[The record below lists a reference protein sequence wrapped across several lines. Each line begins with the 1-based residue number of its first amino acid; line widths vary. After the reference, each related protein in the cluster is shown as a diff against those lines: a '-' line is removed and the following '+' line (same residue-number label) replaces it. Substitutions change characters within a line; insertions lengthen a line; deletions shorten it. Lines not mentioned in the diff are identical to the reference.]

1 MFDDTN
7 LSVLPDI
14 ERQIY
19 FCERLKAANPMLSI
33 FIREHKAVVLAET
46 NALLKLII
54 HDVSGNT
61 VSLAEEFDDLLRRE
75 NITKHENY
83 IRLYSS
89 INSVRLTTTAHIA

>member
-46 NALLKLII
+46 NALLKLIT

-75 NITKHENY
+75 N
-83 IRLYSS
+83 
-89 INSVRLTTTAHIA
+89 LT